1 MFARSFLFIVLPS
14 PPARLSSF
22 SFSVGAVSADKLLR
36 YLVGCSSLMSV
47 VGLSLGLSVISIKIC
62 DHYVR
67 CK

>member
-22 SFSVGAVSADKLLR
+22 SFSVGAVSADRL
-36 YLVGCSSLMSV
+36 LVGCSSLMLMSV